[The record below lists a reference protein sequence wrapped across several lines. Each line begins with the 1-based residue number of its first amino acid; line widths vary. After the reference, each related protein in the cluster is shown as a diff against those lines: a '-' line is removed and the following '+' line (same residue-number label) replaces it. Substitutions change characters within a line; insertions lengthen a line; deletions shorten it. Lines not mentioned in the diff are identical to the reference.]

1 MRGTEGEIE
10 IRHIARLAE
19 PLQVSSAQLVECN
32 EIFRIAFDTV
42 FEKTDRTVSIRGL
55 ARLKNFRGRRPRLR
69 DSFGSPATNEAESAQ
84 ADK

>member
-10 IRHIARLAE
+10 IHHIARLAK

-42 FEKTDRTVSIRGL
+42 FEKTDRTVSIRWL

-69 DSFGSPATNEAESAQ
+69 DSFGSPATNEAESEQ